1 MKRFYTNE
9 NLSSEMIDAAL
20 LAGAK
25 AVDGDS
31 YSLSGVQSLQFDEET
46 VIFSMSI
53 MHPDYTSIRTILLKN
68 FLIFQTSKDLFVPL
82 SKNCIRDDNLLV
94 FLKRSLGEVKIHL
107 DIGTDPQGP
116 AHGKWLVPS
125 SDEPLKSHPF
135 DFLHVLAAREIGL
148 IEAMYGFST
157 VGNFEFSLDK
167 VRRRK
172 KDQIEEIAPSLWIDK
187 ILQDPQSGHISIRIN
202 ILSRS
207 GTKYSVKSHIVAN
220 GTMQDT
226 NKLTEWVLSVVP
238 CVVDRKGLGA
248 VVKELLWHAFNKID
262 IQRWIKNEGWIY
274 NDDFKID
281 GCVCGQELLLS
292 PGADV
297 KQSYVDVAAPRLS
310 QSGTL
315 ESWNREVLS
324 SVSKNHILTGALQI
338 GLAATMLDLLP
349 GVSSCTFN
357 FFGGAGRGKTL
368 LLSTVASL
376 FGNTTAP
383 GHGSV
388 GRNGRSIIETFGS
401 TQLALQAKGQATSL
415 GPMLIDEIGSN
426 NYGVLD
432 RFVYITGNGNSR
444 TRLSSN
450 GDVQES
456 PPKALFSMTTGEVPI
471 GLLVSRNAPQG
482 VLDRGVDINIGG
494 GSVSFDGQDAEE
506 YAFLPSDVK
515 SAISAAIPHQ
525 YGTVAPAFIKALL
538 SEMKG
543 QRWKAELDKV
553 RQQFVEA
560 CPRYVSNEGPG
571 RVLTRF
577 ALAVLA
583 GRVALR
589 NKVFSNEFVD
599 EDTLFSGVVICIDL
613 WIKTRWHYL
622 ERLAT
627 ELIGQKRIPESAP
640 RFCLPLYRHPDGI
653 GNMPT
658 LMISKE
664 FLERIFSET
673 GAEEAEVIGKRFK
686 DDGLLV
692 RADAGRNTVG
702 KKPYYHLRTEWM
714 KDHDIEWSEK
724 LERFVKVESD
734 SV

>member
-1 MKRFYTNE
+1 MKRFYSNE
-9 NLSSEMIDAAL
+9 TLSPEVMDAAL

-25 AVDGDS
+25 AIDGDS
-31 YSLSGVQSLQFDEET
+31 DSLSDVKSLQFDEKA
-46 VIFSMSI
+46 VIFSI
-53 MHPDYTSIRTILLKN
+53 ANIHQNYRDIRPILLKH
-68 FLIFQTSKDLFVPL
+68 FLVFQTSKELFVPL
-82 SKNCIRDDNLLV
+82 SKHSVQDDKLLV
-94 FLKRSLGEVKIHL
+94 FLRRSLAEIRVQL
-107 DIGTDPQGP
+107 DMGGDLQPP
-116 AHGKWLVPS
+116 AHGQWLVPVS
-125 SDEPLKSHPF
+125 GEPPKSHPF
-135 DFLHVLAAREIGL
+135 DFLHVIAAREIGL

-167 VRRRK
+167 IRRRK
-172 KDQIEEIAPSLWIDK
+172 KDDVEEIAPCLWIDK
-187 ILQDPQSGHISIRIN
+187 ILQDPQSGHISTRIN

-207 GTKYSVKSHIVAN
+207 GTKYSVTSHVVAN

-248 VVKELLWHAFNKID
+248 LVKELLRHAFNTID
-262 IQRWIKNEGWIY
+262 IQLWIKNEGWIQT
-274 NDDFKID
+274 NNFKVD
-281 GCVCGQELLLS
+281 GCVCGHELLLA
-292 PGADV
+292 PGADA
-297 KQSYVDVAAPRLS
+297 KRSHVDIIAPRLS
-310 QSGTL
+310 QAGTL
-315 ESWNREVLS
+315 EGWNREVLS
-324 SVSKNHILTGALQI
+324 PVSKNHILTGALQI
-338 GLAATMLDLLP
+338 GLAATMLDLVP
-349 GVSSCTFN
+349 GISSCTFN

-383 GHGSV
+383 GHGSA

-426 NYGVLD
+426 NYGALD
-432 RFVYITGNGNSR
+432 RFIYMTGNGNSR

-494 GSVSFDGQDAEE
+494 GGISFDGQDAEE
-506 YAFLPSDVK
+506 YDFLPDELKKAV
-515 SAISAAIPHQ
+515 SAGIPHQ
-525 YGTVAPAFIKALL
+525 YGTVAPAFITALL
-538 SEMKG
+538 SEMDG
-543 QRWKAELDKV
+543 QNWKAELDKI
-553 RQQFVEA
+553 RQQLVDV
-560 CPRYVSNEGPG
+560 CPRYVSNDGPG

-583 GRVALR
+583 GRIALR
-589 NKVFSNEFVD
+589 NKVFSEEIVD
-599 EDTLFSGVVICIDL
+599 GETLFNGVAICVEL
-613 WIKTRWHYL
+613 WIRTRWHYL
-622 ERLAT
+622 EQLSAV
-627 ELIGQKRIPESAP
+627 LIAQKEILEGAP
-640 RFCLPLYRHPDGI
+640 RFGLPLYRHQDVSG
-653 GNMPT
+653 GMPT

-664 FLERIFSET
+664 FLEKAFS
-673 GAEEAEVIGKRFK
+673 GAEEVEVIGKRFK

-702 KKPYYHLRTEWM
+702 KIPHYHLRMEWLQ
-714 KDHDIEWSEK
+714 DHGIGWSED
-724 LERFVKVESD
+724 LERFVNMESD
-734 SV
+734 DD

>member
-1 MKRFYTNE
+1 MKRFYTSE
-9 NLSSEMIDAAL
+9 NLSSEIIDAAL
-20 LAGAK
+20 LVGAK
-25 AVDGDS
+25 AIDGDS
-31 YSLSGVQSLQFDEET
+31 DSLSGVQSLQFDDKT
-46 VIFSMSI
+46 VIFSMSTL
-53 MHPDYTSIRTILLKN
+53 HPDYTRIRPMLLKN
-68 FLIFQTSKDLFVPL
+68 FLVFQTSKELFVPF
-82 SKNCIRDDNLLV
+82 SKSSIQDDNFLV
-94 FLKRSLGEVKIHL
+94 FLRRSLGEIRIGL
-107 DIGTDPQGP
+107 DTGCDQQPP
-116 AHGKWLVPS
+116 AHGQWLVSMSNGP
-125 SDEPLKSHPF
+125 PKSHPF
-135 DFLHVLAAREIGL
+135 DFLHVVAAHEMGL

-157 VGNFEFSLDK
+157 IGSFEFSLDK

-172 KDQIEEIAPSLWIDK
+172 KDNVEEIAPSLWIDK
-187 ILQDPQSGHISIRIN
+187 ILQDPQNGHISTRIN

-207 GTKYSVKSHIVAN
+207 GAKYFVKSHIVAN

-248 VVKELLWHAFNKID
+248 LVKELLRHAFNTID
-262 IQRWIKNEGWIY
+262 IQRWIKNEGWFY
-274 NDDFKID
+274 NDDFRID
-281 GCVCGQELLLS
+281 GCVCGEELLLS
-292 PGADV
+292 PGTDV
-297 KQSYVDVAAPRLS
+297 KQSHVDIAAPRLS
-310 QSGTL
+310 QLGTL
-315 ESWNREVLS
+315 EGWNREVLS
-324 SVSKNHILTGALQI
+324 PVSKNHILTGALQI
-338 GLAATMLDLLP
+338 GLAATMLDLVP

-383 GHGSV
+383 GHGSA
-388 GRNGRSIIETFGS
+388 GRHGRSIIETFGS
-401 TQLALQAKGQATSL
+401 TQLALQAKGLATSL

-426 NYGVLD
+426 NYGALD
-432 RFVYITGNGNSR
+432 KFIYITGNGNSR

-456 PPKALFSMTTGEVPI
+456 PSKALFSLTTGEVPI

-494 GSVSFDGQDAEE
+494 GGITFDGQDSEE
-506 YAFLPSDVK
+506 YAFLPDEVK
-515 SAISAAIPHQ
+515 TALSAGIPNQ

-538 SEMKG
+538 SEMEG
-543 QRWKAELDKV
+543 QHWKSELDEI
-553 RQQFVEA
+553 RQQFVDA

-583 GRVALR
+583 GRIALR
-589 NKVFSNEFVD
+589 NKVFSNELVD
-599 EDTLFSGVVICIDL
+599 ADTLFSGVVICIDL

-627 ELIGQKRIPESAP
+627 ALLFQKRILESAP
-640 RFCLPLYRHPDGI
+640 RFCLPLYRHPE
-653 GNMPT
+653 GNGGMPT

-664 FLERIFSET
+664 FLEKIFS
-673 GAEEAEVIGKRFK
+673 GAEEVEVIGKRFK

-702 KKPYYHLRTEWM
+702 KKPHYHLRTEWLR
-714 KDHDIEWSEK
+714 DHDIEWSED
-724 LERFVKVESD
+724 LERFVNVKSD
-734 SV
+734 ND